1 MEKIPH
7 KYENQKFKVKNVYI
21 FSGLGADKRVF
32 QKMDFSEFNANFVE
46 WIMPNENEKIESYA
60 QRLTEKITHE
70 KPVLVGLSFG
80 GIIATEIAKIIET
93 EKVILIA
100 SAKNQTE
107 IPNYFR
113 IAGKLKLHKLL
124 PAKLMKMPNFI
135 SFWFF
140 GAENET
146 DKKIL
151 SEILKDTN
159 EKFLKWAIDKIV
171 TWKNKTE
178 NRNSIHIHGTAD
190 RILPIKFVKWK
201 IKVENGGHFM
211 TLNKAEELT
220 KIVRNEILN

>member
-1 MEKIPH
+1 M
-7 KYENQKFKVKNVYI
+7 KNVYI

-32 QKMDFSEFNANFVE
+32 QKMDFSECNANFVE

-60 QRLTEKITHE
+60 QRLTGQIYHE
-70 KPVLVGLSFG
+70 KPILVGLSFG

-107 IPNYFR
+107 IPNYYR

-171 TWKNKTE
+171 TWKNE
-178 NRNSIHIHGTAD
+178 NGNSIHIHGTSD
-190 RILPIKFVKWK
+190 RILPIKFVKWN

-211 TLNKAEELT
+211 TLNKASELT
-220 KIVRNEILN
+220 KIVRKEIFL

>member
-1 MEKIPH
+1 
-7 KYENQKFKVKNVYI
+7 VKNVYI

-32 QKMDFSEFNANFVE
+32 QNMDFSEFNANFVE
-46 WIMPNENEKIESYA
+46 WIVPKENEKIESYA
-60 QRLTEKITHE
+60 QRLTEKINHE

-100 SAKNQTE
+100 SAKNKTE

-124 PAKLMKMPNFI
+124 PAKLI

-151 SEILKDTN
+151 TEILKDTN

-171 TWKNKTE
+171 TWKSQTVNG
-178 NRNSIHIHGTAD
+178 NSIHIHGTSD
-190 RILPIKFVKWK
+190 RILPIKFINWNIK
-201 IKVENGGHFM
+201 IENGGHFM

-220 KIVRNEILN
+220 KIVRNEILF